1 MIHSTVDPKKA
12 KYVYGLIFA
21 CGGAGSIAGGFFAH
35 YFAKSLG
42 SSNLFLFTL
51 LFYSLIGLI
60 YYHALRFSLH
70 KSNLGF
76 VKNLK
81 EDSPNMKEGFSII
94 RNSNYLM
101 VILFLVVFMQISI
114 SLVDYQFNLML
125 SNTITDTDLRTQY
138 MGKTIGIINTFT
150 TIFQLIGGYV
160 FLRFFGVKK
169 SHLFI
174 PVFLGINALVL
185 HVFPIFSVA
194 VYSYIAIKAVD
205 FSIFSISRE
214 MLYIPLSLKE
224 KYKAKAIIDVFV
236 YRSSK
241 ALGSFF
247 LIFLQIFAKNSVFS
261 LVGNVSLAFFVLWTL
276 FSYYAFKNKSVN
288 VLLNLE

>member
-1 MIHSTVDPKKA
+1 
-12 KYVYGLIFA
+12 
-21 CGGAGSIAGGFFAH
+21 
-35 YFAKSLG
+35 
-42 SSNLFLFTL
+42 
-51 LFYSLIGLI
+51 
-60 YYHALRFSLH
+60 
-70 KSNLGF
+70 
-76 VKNLK
+76 
-81 EDSPNMKEGFSII
+81 MKEGFSII

-125 SNTITDTDLRTQY
+125 SNTITDTDLRTQF

-150 TIFQLIGGYV
+150 TVFQLIGGYV
-160 FLRFFGVKK
+160 FLRFFGVRK
-169 SHLFI
+169 SHFLV
-174 PVFLGINALVL
+174 PLFLGINALVL
-185 HVFPIFSVA
+185 HVFPVFSIA

-214 MLYIPLSLKE
+214 MLYIPLTLKE

-247 LIFLQIFAKNSVFS
+247 LIFLQVFAKNSIFS
-261 LVGNVSLAFFVLWTL
+261 LAGNVSLALFILWAV
-276 FSYYAFKNKSVN
+276 FAYYAFKNKTVN
-288 VLLNLE
+288 SILNLD